1 MHFLLV
7 VHYASRRDKV
17 SRAFA
22 ANAARA
28 TVSKRTQ
35 AAIDSRVFSL
45 LLPPIATSCRNYPLA
60 TLALVGI
67 ALGAEYGLDD
77 NEDNNRYHHE
87 DWDFVK
93 HAEIFMATH
102 GAVSF

>member
-1 MHFLLV
+1 MRFLLV

-35 AAIDSRVFSL
+35 AAIDSRAFSL

-77 NEDNNRYHHE
+77 N
-87 DWDFVK
+87 
-93 HAEIFMATH
+93 
-102 GAVSF
+102 AVNLYMRNLLGWLETRLAQITLNYF